1 MGLGLLNP
9 LLYIHLNQ
17 LKTYIMSKLKF
28 SDGEEF
34 DVSGEMRAEL
44 RSDGWYVVGGNMLI
58 PVKDEKEANKI
69 IDIYKK

>member
-1 MGLGLLNP
+1 
-9 LLYIHLNQ
+9 
-17 LKTYIMSKLKF
+17 MSKLKF
-28 SDGEEF
+28 SDGMEF

-69 IDIYKK
+69 IDSYKSNMV